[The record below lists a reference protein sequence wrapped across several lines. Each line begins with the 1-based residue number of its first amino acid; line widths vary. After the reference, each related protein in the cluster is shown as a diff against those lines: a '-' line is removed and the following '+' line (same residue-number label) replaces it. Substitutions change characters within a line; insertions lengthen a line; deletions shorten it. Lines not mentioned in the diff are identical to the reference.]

1 MRPAILV
8 FAGLIVALGL
18 SVQQAAAGEPMRF
31 TAMDD
36 TTVRVYFASKPVVW
50 TGLTPQQAKG
60 FERGKPV
67 PAGAPLSALP
77 RDLLARLPTR
87 RGFAYARVGADV
99 ALIDRANGVVVDLI
113 EDVFG

>member
-1 MRPAILV
+1 MRVANLV
-8 FAGLIVALGL
+8 LAVIASASLV
-18 SVQQAAAGEPMRF
+18 QAAVAGEPARF

-50 TGLTPQQAKG
+50 TGLTPQQAKN

-67 PAGAPLSALP
+67 PAGVPRNALP
-77 RDLLARLPTR
+77 RDLLLKLPPR
-87 RGFAYARVGADV
+87 RGFDYVRVGADV
-99 ALIDRANGVVVDLI
+99 ALIDRSTGIVVDVI